1 MALLAT
7 QNVSKFRTINRFL
20 SCLDCDFHDPGR
32 IKARGSPFWEFD
44 GASFLVPVGSRSSAD
59 PEECTSN
66 PSSDSLVLV
75 AGPVLHPIAAFT
87 GPWYG
92 GSCVDLQWVTG
103 ASDIRW
109 GYYLIM
115 RRTIQTIALPA
126 HQICV
131 PRVHRSLDPPGFRG

>member
-1 MALLAT
+1 MNA
-7 QNVSKFRTINRFL
+7 
-20 SCLDCDFHDPGR
+20 
-32 IKARGSPFWEFD
+32 
-44 GASFLVPVGSRSSAD
+44 
-59 PEECTSN
+59 SN

-115 RRTIQTIALPA
+115 RRIIQTIALPV
-126 HQICV
+126 HQIRV
-131 PRVHRSLDPPGFRG
+131 PRVHRSLDPPWFRSQ

>member
-7 QNVSKFRTINRFL
+7 QNVNKFGTINRFL

-44 GASFLVPVGSRSSAD
+44 GASV
-59 PEECTSN
+59 N

-75 AGPVLHPIAAFT
+75 ACPVLHPIAAFT

-126 HQICV
+126 HQIRV